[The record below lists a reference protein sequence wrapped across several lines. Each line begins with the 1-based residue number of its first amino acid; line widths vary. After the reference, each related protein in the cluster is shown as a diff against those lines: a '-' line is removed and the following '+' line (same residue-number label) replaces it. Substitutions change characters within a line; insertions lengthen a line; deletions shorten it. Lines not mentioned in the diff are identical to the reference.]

1 MLHATCYMKKVLV
14 FGVFDGLHKGHQYFL
29 REAKKLGDY
38 LIVAIP
44 LDDVVKEIKKRAPLE
59 NFETRKKH
67 LQAEDFVDE
76 VISSDASLNNWGV
89 LERSHP
95 DIIVLGYDQDDL
107 KKALENHLLRNGIEI
122 KIKVIKSFKPR
133 KYKSSLLNKLD

>member
-1 MLHATCYMKKVLV
+1 MIRVLV
-14 FGVFDGLHKGHQYFL
+14 FGVFDGLHRGHQYFL

-44 LDDVVKEIKKRAPLE
+44 QDDVVKEIKKRVPLE

-76 VISSDASLNNWGV
+76 VISSDTSLNNWRV

-95 DIIVLGYDQDDL
+95 HIIALGYDQDDL
-107 KKALENHLLRNGIEI
+107 KKALESHLLEHGIKIE
-122 KIKVIKSFKPR
+122 IKVIKGFKPR